1 MPSLLLPNQEQEV
14 SRCPGI
20 PRSMLGNAAA
30 VRVSRVIVE
39 VARFRESRCSSSPW
53 GQRAALVSNVVTW
66 ALLHNAVLHGGN
78 RTLDVFSERKL
89 SQKIVFLERK
99 LSLLLLLLLQLL
111 TLLLLLPK

>member
-14 SRCPGI
+14 SRRPGI

-53 GQRAALVSNVVTW
+53 GLNWQPNVVGNGVTW
-66 ALLHNAVLHGGN
+66 ALLRNAMLHGGN
-78 RTLDVFSERKL
+78 RTLEVLCVEP
-89 SQKIVFLERK
+89 I
-99 LSLLLLLLLQLL
+99 
-111 TLLLLLPK
+111 